1 MMKNSN
7 TQDQAT
13 TSRIGSATPV
23 VESQAPPERN
33 ASVDSAAFFEGDEYD
48 DYDDFQA
55 AGGSGGG
62 AVGNNSSKM
71 HKRSNN
77 RGGGGG
83 SGTIY
88 SARHVRAKEAQR
100 QSNSTAVR
108 NKNVVTTKK

>member
-1 MMKNSN
+1 MKNSN

-62 AVGNNSSKM
+62 AVGNNGNIQFFA
-71 HKRSNN
+71 HWYQIILQRSC
-77 RGGGGG
+77 
-83 SGTIY
+83 
-88 SARHVRAKEAQR
+88 H
-100 QSNSTAVR
+100 
-108 NKNVVTTKK
+108 